1 MKHMGFSYVG
11 VGQVYLLTLTS
22 VLFMVSFVFAS
33 SKEMT
38 VEDAIR
44 LGLRNNY
51 DIQIA
56 RNTAEIAVNNK
67 GKGISNFLPVIDT
80 NSELR
85 YDNTNESTSSPTSF
99 GDSVTRTSDTYLS
112 LTWTLFD
119 GFRMFAD
126 KKRYDQLAL
135 SGEAEARDRV
145 ERTVVSIMA
154 SFFNL
159 VQQEQLLDVIRDT
172 LAVSKRRLELEEV
185 RRELGGASST
195 DLLNARVNY
204 NNDESTLL
212 DQQLA
217 VTIALNELN
226 IVLARDPL
234 TPVVVKKEIVIPPLT
249 MNYEKLLEMA
259 KRENSTLL
267 TARYDKRVAAEDV
280 RIAQSAFWP
289 RLFLNGNYGYADRA
303 LFGDDII
310 PGTDRKRHSIDSTI
324 GLFVS
329 FNVFNGNVDKIN
341 LQNARL
347 ELLNR
352 DLNLQN
358 IENEITGLVREKYTT
373 YQKRMAKVRIEEEN
387 TDTAMQN
394 MELQKELYATG
405 ASDSLDFRDAQILY
419 ARAQVNLIVSRFD
432 ARISLLEIEQLI
444 GKVAVE

>member
-234 TPVVVKKEIVIPPLT
+234 TPVVVKKEIVIQPLT
-249 MNYEKLLEMA
+249 MNYEELLEMA